1 MRLRIPGR
9 LAPAAGG
16 IPGRKPMT
24 KPIASPTRAMALA
37 GFCSGYAATDLPAG
51 FAEKAKA
58 HITDTLACGVAGAC
72 SAEAQAVLRM
82 QKALGEEGAVPV
94 WGTPVSLSAR
104 SAAFCNGVAS
114 HAFELDDTM
123 GCDHSGAV
131 VLPAALAALSQASHP
146 VTGADF
152 IAAVVLGYE
161 VAKRVM
167 EALGGYWPH
176 NEAGWHSTATCGT
189 FGAAIA
195 ASRILRLTQNETASA
210 LGHAASFSGGLWAF
224 IHDASQT
231 KRIHA
236 GRAAEG
242 GLTAALLAQAGVS
255 GPQYVFE
262 DVWGSFLKAFA
273 PGAYDASRLLRGLGE
288 EWEFTCAAIKP
299 YASCRGTHSTMDAI
313 AALLREHAIQPAD
326 IVSVEISLPAG
337 LHEMCGGRD
346 VSNLASA
353 QMSLPFAVASFL
365 ERGELG
371 ITAFSERNRAAA
383 AVHERMKRVY
393 LRVDTALASLAE
405 PIVTLHSCS
414 GESFTLSVDPPLGSP
429 ENPLTPDQLRSKAAG
444 LLSMTLDH
452 DNAERLLG
460 RLAELEIWSDA
471 RGLPGLLTAQRPAPQ
486 FR

>member
-1 MRLRIPGR
+1 
-9 LAPAAGG
+9 
-16 IPGRKPMT
+16 MT
-24 KPIASPTRAMALA
+24 KSIASPTLALTLA
-37 GFCSGYAATDLPAG
+37 GFCSGYVASDLPAG
-51 FAEKAKA
+51 LVEKAKA
-58 HITDTLACGVAGAC
+58 HITDTLACGIGGAC
-72 SAEAQAVLRM
+72 SAEAQAVLAM
-82 QKALGEEGAVPV
+82 LEALGEEGAAPA
-94 WGTPVSLSAR
+94 WGTPVALSAR

-114 HAFELDDTM
+114 HSFELDDTM

-131 VLPAALAALSQASHP
+131 VLPAALAALSRAPHP
-146 VTGADF
+146 VAGADF

-195 ASRILRLTQNETASA
+195 ACRILQLTQNETASA
-210 LGHAASFSGGLWAF
+210 LGHAASFSSGLWAF

-255 GPQYVFE
+255 GPKYVFE
-262 DVWGSFLKAFA
+262 DVWGAFFKAFA
-273 PGAYDASRLLRGLGE
+273 PSGHDAARLLRGLGE
-288 EWEFTCAAIKP
+288 EWEFAHAAIKP

-313 AALLREHAIQPAD
+313 AALLHDHAIRPIEIA
-326 IVSVEISLPAG
+326 SVDISLPAG
-337 LHEMCGGRD
+337 LHAMCGGRD
-346 VSNLASA
+346 VSSLASA

-371 ITAFSERNRAAA
+371 IAAFSEGNRAAPT
-383 AVHERMKRVY
+383 VHERMKLVHLQADAR
-393 LRVDTALASLAE
+393 LASLAE
-405 PIVTLHSCS
+405 PIVTLHCRS
-414 GESFTLSVDPPLGSP
+414 GENFTLSVDPPLGSP
-429 ENPLTPDQLRSKAAG
+429 GNPLSTAQLRAKAAG
-444 LLSMTLDH
+444 LMSMALDGTSIE
-452 DNAERLLG
+452 NLLG
-460 RLAELEIWSDA
+460 RLARLDMWSDV
-471 RGLPGLLTAQRPAPQ
+471 RELPGLLVAKQRPRL

>member
-1 MRLRIPGR
+1 
-9 LAPAAGG
+9 
-16 IPGRKPMT
+16 MT
-24 KPIASPTRAMALA
+24 KPIASPTLALTLA
-37 GFCSGYAATDLPAG
+37 GFCSGYAAAELPAG
-51 FAEKAKA
+51 FVEKAKA
-58 HITDTLACGVAGAC
+58 HITDTLACGVGGAC
-72 SAEAQAVLRM
+72 SAEAQAVLAM
-82 QKALGEEGAVPV
+82 LETLGEGGGAPA
-94 WGTPVSLSAR
+94 WGTPVGLSAR

-114 HAFELDDTM
+114 HSFELDDTM

-131 VLPAALAALSQASHP
+131 VLPAALAALARAPHP
-146 VTGADF
+146 VAGAEF

-189 FGAAIA
+189 FGAAVA
-195 ASRILRLTQNETASA
+195 ASRILRLTQDETTSA

-255 GPQYVFE
+255 GPKYVFE

-273 PGAYDASRLLRGLGE
+273 PGGHDAARLLRGLGE
-288 EWEFTCAAIKP
+288 EWEFEYAAIKP

-313 AALLREHAIQPAD
+313 AALMRDHAIRPA
-326 IVSVEISLPAG
+326 EIATVDVALPTG

-365 ERGELG
+365 EHGELG
-371 ITAFSERNRAAA
+371 IAAFSEGNRAAA
-383 AVHERMKRVY
+383 TVHERMKLVH
-393 LRVDTALASLAE
+393 LQADATLASLAE
-405 PIVTLHSCS
+405 PTVTLRCRS
-414 GESFTLSVDPPLGSP
+414 GASFALSVDPPLGSP
-429 ENPLTPDQLRSKAAG
+429 GNPLSAAQLHAKAAG
-444 LLSMTLDH
+444 LMSMTLD
-452 DNAERLLG
+452 DDSTENLLD
-460 RLAELEIWSDA
+460 RLAGLERWSDV
-471 RGLPGLLTAQRPAPQ
+471 RELPGLLAAKQRPHL

>member
-1 MRLRIPGR
+1 
-9 LAPAAGG
+9 
-16 IPGRKPMT
+16 MT
-24 KPIASPTRAMALA
+24 KPIASSTLALTLA
-37 GFCSGYAATDLPAG
+37 GFCSSCAAAELPAG
-51 FAEKAKA
+51 FVEKAKA
-58 HITDTLACGVAGAC
+58 HITDTLACGIGGAC
-72 SAEAQAVLRM
+72 SVEAQAVLAM
-82 QKALGEEGAVPV
+82 LEALGEEGGAPV
-94 WGTPVSLSAR
+94 WGTPVGLSAR

-114 HAFELDDTM
+114 HSFELDDTM

-131 VLPAALAALSQASHP
+131 VLPAALAALARAPHP
-146 VTGADF
+146 VAGADF

-195 ASRILRLTQNETASA
+195 TSRILRLSQIETASA

-255 GPQYVFE
+255 GPKYVFE

-273 PGAYDASRLLRGLGE
+273 PGGHDAARLLRGLGG
-288 EWEFTCAAIKP
+288 EWEFEHAAIKP

-313 AALLREHAIQPAD
+313 AALMRDHAIEPSE
-326 IVSVEISLPAG
+326 IVSVGVSLPAG

-371 ITAFSERNRAAA
+371 IAAFSQSNRAAA
-383 AVHERMKRVY
+383 AVHERMKLVH
-393 LRVDTALASLAE
+393 LQADAALASLAE
-405 PIVTLHSCS
+405 PTVTLRCRS
-414 GESFTLSVDPPLGSP
+414 GASFALSIDPPLGSP
-429 ENPLTPDQLRSKAAG
+429 GNPLSVSQLRAKAAG
-444 LLSMTLDH
+444 LMNMTLSEAKTEALLDH
-452 DNAERLLG
+452 LARLEVWTDV
-460 RLAELEIWSDA
+460 RA
-471 RGLPGLLTAQRPAPQ
+471 LPGFLTAEERPSL